1 MQSTYNAF
9 PVRRAHPVPPAAKAI
24 RYTDTITS
32 HTITS
37 HTITSH
43 YLPWRAVYLVG
54 PGTEVPQPIAASE

>member
-37 HTITSH
+37 H